1 MYRLQSPIVAMVV
14 VVLLLLLLV
23 LVLVVLVGYSFYIV
37 LYTELLS
44 FQGFFTP
51 KLKRCASRDRSKIH
65 DHN

>member
-1 MYRLQSPIVAMVV
+1 MV
-14 VVLLLLLLV
+14 VVLLLLV
-23 LVLVVLVGYSFYIV
+23 VLVVLVGYSFYFV

-44 FQGFFTP
+44 FQGFFIL